1 MSRLAIVVLCAV
13 ASWTSAAAP
22 PVSHLEWAKRSQVR
36 HAYGLYMKGKKV
48 GWTVDE
54 MKVGQRGGRPVLLS
68 TSDMVMVT
76 LFDGEKSVKE
86 EKATTVYEF
95 SGDGAILSAEMTRQ
109 EDGKKVVRGV
119 ERDGDRL
126 KITTIQNGRTLARTV
141 PVPRDTI
148 AHHRQ
153 LEAWLAGPRRKGD
166 KFNKYA
172 ASWDEAEIDSKQVYE
187 FLSAKPIVFKGI
199 PTKALSVRIDMDGG
213 NLDAA
218 VLPDGHMLSGTLGG
232 LLTMKLEQEPAAK
245 AMDGKL
251 VDLMPVTSVT
261 IDTDLGRARDV
272 DLLKLELRG
281 LGEFK
286 VPASHRQVFAEGKE
300 AATVEL
306 KRDFRADKGE
316 PLTEKQ
322 REFYTR
328 TTPRLQCDQEQVK
341 ALAKKLVGGEKD
353 ALKAA
358 RKIESWVYKTL
369 RKSYSDNADT
379 ALEILDSKAGDCT
392 EHSLLFVSLCRA
404 AGVPAREVGGLAFTP
419 GDKPMFG
426 WHAWAEVHDGHQW
439 VSVDPTWNQ
448 VYVDGTHLKMST
460 GDRDLAWTNVIGTL
474 KIKVVEV
481 KSRASGGGR

>member
-1 MSRLAIVVLCAV
+1 MSRLVLVALCAFTTL
-13 ASWTSAAAP
+13 APAAAP
-22 PVSHLEWAKRSQVR
+22 PISHLEWAKLSEAR
-36 HAYGLYMKGKKV
+36 HAYGMYMKGKKV

-54 MKVGQRGGRPVLLS
+54 MKLGRRGGRPVLLS

-86 EKATTVYEF
+86 EKTTTEYDL
-95 SGDGAILSAEMTRQ
+95 SGDGPIVFAEMSRR
-109 EDGKKVVRGV
+109 EDGKVVLRRV
-119 ERDGDRL
+119 ERDGDKL
-126 KITTIQNGRTLARTV
+126 KITTTQGGRTLTRSV
-141 PVPRDTI
+141 PIPRDTI
-148 AHHRQ
+148 AHQRQ
-153 LEAWLAGPRRKGD
+153 LERWLSGSRRKGD

-172 ASWDEAEIDSKQVYE
+172 AAWDEAEVDSKQVYE
-187 FLSAKPIVFKGI
+187 YLGAKPIVFKGAATSAI
-199 PTKALSVRIDMDGG
+199 SVRVDMDGG
-213 NLDAA
+213 NLDAV
-218 VLPDGHMLSGTLGG
+218 VLPDAHMLTGSLGG
-232 LLTMKLEQEPAAK
+232 LLTIKLEKESNAK
-245 AMDGKL
+245 KLDGKP
-251 VDLMPVTSVT
+251 VDLMPVTSVV
-261 IDTDLGRARDV
+261 IDTDLGRARDI
-272 DLLKLELRG
+272 DALKLELRG
-281 LGEFK
+281 LGDFK
-286 VPASHRQVFAEGKE
+286 VPASHRQVFTAGKD

-306 KRDFRADKGE
+306 KRDFRVEKGE

-328 TTPRLQCDQEQVK
+328 TTPRFQCDQDQVK
-341 ALAKKLVGGEKD
+341 ALAKKVVGDEKD

-358 RKIESWVYKTL
+358 RRAQVWVYKTL

-419 GDKPMFG
+419 GDSPMFG

-460 GDRDLAWTNVIGTL
+460 GDRDLAWTNVLGTL

-481 KSRASGGGR
+481 KPRR